1 MLLFCP
7 GLLLHVS
14 RPVRWDSDHVVILD
28 DELEAIAREL
38 VRSGKLDRIHVGL
51 DYFDASINRVAAWI
65 IGARNMMKALL
76 IALLEPTAR
85 LREIE
90 LAQDFTQRLALL
102 EELKSLPWSAVWDYY
117 CAQKGVPG
125 RHRLVRRNPAIRT
138 GRARETL
145 RQPGHGGSRR
155 LSAGIAHETNRN
167 SHSGDRHG
175 GRCPASSRR
184 ETRAGR
190 TLHLGGLLELPA
202 GGRPLGQA
210 GSLSTRPRRRDR
222 RARRARRLLWNHD
235 GWTDPF
241 SSAQFSRRQ
250 ERYAEQ
256 FGIAGP
262 YTPQLVVDG
271 ASELNGS
278 DGRGALSAIGSAART
293 EKLAV
298 RVLRSRGGVRVE
310 VDPGSHGGDVYLA
323 LAQNA
328 GTSQVLRGENQGR
341 SLQHVAIV
349 RRLSRI
355 GSFKSRAGFAKD
367 VPLSAGESE
376 YRGIAFVQDSGPG
389 HIWGAAMLNPQVR
402 SPGSH

>member
-1 MLLFCP
+1 MKRI
-7 GLLLHVS
+7 G
-14 RPVRWDSDHVVILD
+14 ILI
-28 DELEAIAREL
+28 LAIAMAGVAQQAPAVKPMLVEL
-38 VRSGKLDRIHVGL
+38 FTSEGCSSCPPADALLARLDRSQPVP
-51 DYFDASINRVAAWI
+51 
-65 IGARNMMKALL
+65 GAG
-76 IALLEPTAR
+76 IVV
-85 LREIE
+85 
-90 LAQDFTQRLALL
+90 L
-102 EELKSLPWSAVWDYY
+102 EEHVDY
-117 CAQKGVPG
+117 
-125 RHRLVRRNPAIRT
+125 
-138 GRARETL
+138 
-145 RQPGHGGSRR
+145 
-155 LSAGIAHETNRN
+155 
-167 SHSGDRHG
+167 
-175 GRCPASSRR
+175 
-184 ETRAGR
+184 
-190 TLHLGGLLELPA
+190 
-202 GGRPLGQA
+202 
-210 GSLSTRPRRRDR
+210 
-222 RARRARRLLWNHD
+222 WNHD